1 MKKCEQLQTFH
12 FHSDTGSSKN
22 QDTMAAQNVH
32 RKSQKSIYT
41 CTTPAKSNLDSGEP
55 GTSILEGRYAC
66 VLRIIGFT
74 HYICY
79 PLIVRNYSQRFILI
93 LLVPRKHCFTVS
105 VVEIREWL
113 SWLVLAQGFLWG
125 IAIKISI

>member
-12 FHSDTGSSKN
+12 FHRDTGSSKN
-22 QDTMAAQNVH
+22 QDSMAAQNVH
-32 RKSQKSIYT
+32 QKSQKSVYT

-79 PLIVRNYSQRFILI
+79 PLTVRHYSQRFILI
-93 LLVPRKHCFTVS
+93 LLVPCKPCFTAS
-105 VVEIREWL
+105 VVEIWEWL
-113 SWLVLAQGFLWG
+113 IWLVLAQGFLWG